1 MIRTPC
7 CPIHQHRDKSQHASE
22 DDSEMG
28 AQDRFVRFIDI
39 VPHEPFVLYSLDNQE
54 SSGSNFPHDANVID
68 GVVEDV

>member
-1 MIRTPC
+1 
-7 CPIHQHRDKSQHASE
+7 
-22 DDSEMG
+22 MG

-68 GVVEDV
+68 GVVEDI